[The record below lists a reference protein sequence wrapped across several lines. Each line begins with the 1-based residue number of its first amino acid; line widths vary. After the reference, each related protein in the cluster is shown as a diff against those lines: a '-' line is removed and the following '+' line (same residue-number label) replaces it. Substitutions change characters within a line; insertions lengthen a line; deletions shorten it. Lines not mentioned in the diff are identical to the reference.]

1 MPAHMFRP
9 LPLFVGLRYFR
20 ARRRNQFISFISFM
34 SMVAIAI
41 GVMALITVLS
51 VMNGFQNE
59 LRTRILSMVSDV
71 TISGYDGKLN
81 DWRSVMQK
89 VQGLPHVTGAAPYI
103 EDQAMLANGAN
114 MSGTIVRGII
124 PSDDASVSDVGKKLI
139 SGSLNDLA
147 PGSYNIILGKDLAYA
162 LGVGPGDKVIMLIS
176 QGNVTPAG
184 IIPRLRRF
192 TVAGIFYAGVY
203 QYDSGLALINLKDAQ
218 TLYSMGSAVTGVR
231 LKLDDNLLAADIAR
245 KLVSTFNGN
254 YYISDWTQQNA
265 NLWTAIAIEKNVMFV
280 ILSLI
285 DLVAAISIII
295 VLVMAVTDKQS
306 DIAILRT
313 LGMTPKSIMGVFVVQ
328 GTLIGFLGTLLGLVL
343 GILLAKNVNNLLEV
357 IRHVFHVQIFPAS
370 VYYISNLP
378 SDIYVSDVLKV
389 CIATFVLT
397 ILATLYPAWRAARTQ
412 PAEALRYE

>member
-1 MPAHMFRP
+1 MFRP

-20 ARRRNQFISFISFM
+20 AKRRNQFISFISSM
-34 SMVAIAI
+34 SMIAIAI

-59 LRTRILSMVSDV
+59 LRTRILGMVSDV
-71 TISGYDGKLN
+71 TISSFAGKLT
-81 DWRSVMQK
+81 DWRAVMQK
-89 VQGLPHVTGAAPYI
+89 VQGMPHVTGAAPYI

-114 MSGTIVRGII
+114 MSGTVVRGIL
-124 PSDDASVSDVGKKLI
+124 PGDDTRVSDVGKKLI
-139 SGSLNDLA
+139 SGSLNDLK
-147 PGSYNIILGKDLAYA
+147 PGSYNIILGKDLAYS

-203 QYDSGLALINLKDAQ
+203 QYDSALALISLKDAQ
-218 TLYSMGSAVTGVR
+218 TLYAMGSAVTGVR
-231 LKLDDNLLAADIAR
+231 LKLDDNLLAPKIAR
-245 KLVSTFNGN
+245 RLVTMFNGN

-265 NLWTAIAIEKNVMFV
+265 NLWTAIAIEKTVMFV

-313 LGMTPKSIMGVFVVQ
+313 LGMTPKSIMGVFIVQ
-328 GTLIGFLGTLLGLVL
+328 GTLIGFLGTLLGLIL
-343 GILLAKNVNNLLEV
+343 GILLAHNVNNLLEFA
-357 IRHVFHVQIFPAS
+357 RHAFHVQIFPAS

-389 CIATFVLT
+389 TLSTFVLT
-397 ILATLYPAWRAARTQ
+397 ILATLYPAWRAAHTQ

>member
-1 MPAHMFRP
+1 MFRP

-34 SMVAIAI
+34 SMIAIAI

-59 LRTRILSMVSDV
+59 LRSRILSMVSDV
-71 TISGYDGKLN
+71 TISGYDGSLN
-81 DWRSVMQK
+81 EWSTVLGK
-89 VQGLPHVTGAAPYI
+89 VRGLPHVTGAAPYV
-103 EDQAMLANGAN
+103 EEQAMLSNGAN
-114 MSGTIVRGII
+114 MSGAIVRGII
-124 PSDDASVSDVGKKLI
+124 PGADAQVSDVGKKLV
-139 SGSLNDLA
+139 SGSLNNLT

-203 QYDSGLALINLKDAQ
+203 QYDSALALINLKDAQ
-218 TLYSMGSAVTGVR
+218 TLYSMGSAVSGVR
-231 LKLDDNLLAADIAR
+231 LKLDDNLLAPEIAR
-245 KLVSTFNGN
+245 QLVGKFNGQ

-313 LGMTPKSIMGVFVVQ
+313 LGMTPRNIMGVFVVQ
-328 GTLIGFLGTLLGLVL
+328 GTLIGLLGTLLGLVL
-343 GILLAKNVNNLLEV
+343 GILLANNVNNLLDLA
-357 IRHVFHVQIFPAS
+357 RRLFHVQIFPAS

-397 ILATLYPAWRAARTQ
+397 VLATLYPAWRAARTQ

>member
-1 MPAHMFRP
+1 MFRP